1 MNTPVVL
8 EGYIWEGLEET
19 SQPGVLSIIT
29 EIIQRDKHDL
39 VEVFYSYMLKDKI
52 ASSFLSAKTVE
63 ERLKPGLQRWM
74 QTLFC
79 QSGKDDLDAALAM
92 QRHVGEVHARA
103 EIPVHVVAMGF
114 RQLKRA
120 IHLRILS
127 SLIDRE
133 VMVNAVL
140 RVDALM
146 DVAFEEM
153 SVAYVQSH
161 EKGVRNEEAFRLHS
175 AGHNL
180 AAEREKQLGVLLLW
194 ENRLFRAIATNLPLG
209 DISPLQSSTFG
220 LWFRHKAPLLFD
232 ENRELPLVEE
242 CVTRVDDSLLPLIRL
257 RAVNDGQS
265 YDLQDILNNILTETE
280 QIKFLINSM
289 FDRLTDMEVGRDP
302 LTQLFNRRFL
312 PTIMKKEVDLSRRKG
327 TSFALLMLDIDFFK
341 KVNDTHGHES
351 GDRVLQQVAAL
362 AINKTRAG
370 DFIFRYGGEEFLLLL
385 TEVDVNQAQ
394 EVADK
399 IRQIIET
406 ADILLSGGK
415 TLRVTVSIG
424 VALSDDHPDYQRII
438 ERADK
443 ALYTAKNTGRNRCV
457 LAA

>member
-1 MNTPVVL
+1 
-8 EGYIWEGLEET
+8 
-19 SQPGVLSIIT
+19 
-29 EIIQRDKHDL
+29 
-39 VEVFYSYMLKDKI
+39 
-52 ASSFLSAKTVE
+52 
-63 ERLKPGLQRWM
+63 
-74 QTLFC
+74 
-79 QSGKDDLDAALAM
+79 
-92 QRHVGEVHARA
+92 
-103 EIPVHVVAMGF
+103 
-114 RQLKRA
+114 
-120 IHLRILS
+120 
-127 SLIDRE
+127 
-133 VMVNAVL
+133 
-140 RVDALM
+140 
-146 DVAFEEM
+146 
-153 SVAYVQSH
+153 
-161 EKGVRNEEAFRLHS
+161 
-175 AGHNL
+175 
-180 AAEREKQLGVLLLW
+180 
-194 ENRLFRAIATNLPLG
+194 LPLG
-209 DISPLQSSTFG
+209 DISPLQNSAFG

-257 RAVNDGQS
+257 RAVSDSQS
-265 YDLQDILNNILTETE
+265 HDLQNVVNNILTETE

-289 FDRLTDMEVGRDP
+289 FERLTDMEVGRDP

-312 PTIMKKEVDLSRRKG
+312 PTIMKKEVELSRRKG
-327 TSFALLMLDIDFFK
+327 SSFALLMIDVDFFK

-399 IRQIIET
+399 IRQTIET

-424 VALSDDHPDYQRII
+424 VALSDGNPDYQRVI

-443 ALYTAKNTGRNRCV
+443 ALYTAKNSGRNRCV
-457 LAA
+457 LAD